1 MNVRNRQV
9 STRNMKSALLK
20 QLQTQISRTHIID
33 KSGGRGETNKILRW
47 YQQQKK
53 DDVSTVYSF
62 FVNI

>member
-33 KSGGRGETNKILRW
+33 KTSGRGETNKILRW
-47 YQQQKK
+47 YQQQNK